1 ALGVVRP
8 FLELH
13 PDQPRLHREPL
24 LHAPVLPHDPAR
36 LRRSGEARRRR
47 VLQDVLAHH
56 AAARATCDG
65 RARHPPVP
73 GHMERLLLAPDPLRT
88 GQPQPLHAPARAGG
102 AALQLRDA
110 VARDLGRRRH
120 RHSPHPR
127 HLSRFPAILRV
138 RRRLGGSEG
147 MSARRALGLAL
158 ADLYRNSWRLVPVNA
173 ALGAV
178 LVFSAVLAIAVHAL
192 LVLAVLAGPLAAAL
206 AHCSVTLVRTGNLV
220 LADAWEGLLLHWRRG
235 LALGAA
241 GVCLGVLAAL
251 AVHFYTRSS
260 AGWPFAFLTL
270 YLVVLLG
277 IYAAVLTT

>member
-1 ALGVVRP
+1 
-8 FLELH
+8 
-13 PDQPRLHREPL
+13 
-24 LHAPVLPHDPAR
+24 
-36 LRRSGEARRRR
+36 
-47 VLQDVLAHH
+47 
-56 AAARATCDG
+56 
-65 RARHPPVP
+65 
-73 GHMERLLLAPDPLRT
+73 
-88 GQPQPLHAPARAGG
+88 
-102 AALQLRDA
+102 
-110 VARDLGRRRH
+110 
-120 RHSPHPR
+120 
-127 HLSRFPAILRV
+127 
-138 RRRLGGSEG
+138 
-147 MSARRALGLAL
+147 MSARRALGLAF

-220 LADAWEGLLLHWRRG
+220 LADAWEGLRLHWRRG

-241 GVCLGVLAAL
+241 GVALGVLAAL

-277 IYAAVLTT
+277 IYAAVLTTVAVASPELPLRLAARAAATLGAQRPGATLLIGLALLLVNLAGIAAAVMPFLTITLAYSFVAVAHFVLPPEAREV